1 MKPNDIEAP
10 PQPGGPNSKDIVFII
25 FMGLV
30 LVAVSVLGMWNF
42 KEGQHVEDA
51 KRNGEAWM
59 AWLAEAGKQRMD
71 KNYEVKACAGGVK
84 PTKPEEE
91 ASADTPA
98 PGTWG
103 ACLAYLQTQS
113 DLKNLVNTFFNKPV
127 HVVEKCDKTDMS
139 TRGAIFFNNLVPTP
153 PGSAVPMVVNPL
165 TPADAID
172 SKLQIRIIVCDKGG
186 YPIKVGEVEF

>member
-1 MKPNDIEAP
+1 MKPNDIEAR
-10 PQPGGPNSKDIVFII
+10 PQPGGPNSIDIVFII

-91 ASADTPA
+91 ASADTPT